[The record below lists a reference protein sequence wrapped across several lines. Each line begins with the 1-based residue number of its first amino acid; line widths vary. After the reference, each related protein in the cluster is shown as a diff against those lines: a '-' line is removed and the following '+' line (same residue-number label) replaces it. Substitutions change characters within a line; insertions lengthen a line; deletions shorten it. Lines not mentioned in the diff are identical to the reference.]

1 MATATKNRF
10 KGKVRDAYL
19 ELILK
24 FPLTSIRSDEDLEAA
39 QKVIDQLLG
48 KGKLLSGEV
57 LYLDALSDL
66 VAAYED
72 QHYSIPPASDAEM
85 LRHLM
90 EARMI
95 NQSELSRNAG
105 ISKSTI
111 SEILAGKKNF
121 SRSLIRKLA
130 DYFDVDV
137 SVLAHN
143 L

>member
-24 FPLTSIRSDEDLEAA
+24 FPLTSIQSDEDLDAA
-39 QKVIDQLLG
+39 QEVIDELLA

-72 QHYSIPPASDAEM
+72 QHYPISPASDADM
-85 LRHLM
+85 LRHLI
-90 EARMI
+90 EARGI
-95 NQSELSRNAG
+95 SQSVLSREAG

-111 SEILAGKKNF
+111 SEILSGKKNF
-121 SRSLIRKLA
+121 SRSLIRKLS

>member
-24 FPLTSIRSDEDLEAA
+24 FPLTSIQSDEDLDAA
-39 QKVIDQLLG
+39 QEFIDELLA
-48 KGKLLSGEV
+48 KGKLLAGEV
-57 LYLDALSDL
+57 LYLDALCDL

-72 QHYSIPPASDAEM
+72 QHYPISPASDAEM
-85 LRHLM
+85 LRHLI
-90 EARMI
+90 EARAI
-95 NQSELSRNAG
+95 NQSVLSREAG

-111 SEILAGKKNF
+111 SEILAGKKSF
-121 SRSLIRKLA
+121 SRSMIRKLA